1 MKKPFVAACLPAVL
15 AMLTAQARALP
26 QPPSAPPGFNPF
38 EETREAYD
46 ARAQWL
52 RDAKF
57 GVFLHWTPS
66 VLCGGE
72 VSWIMRQDMGD
83 MPKVDKDLY
92 MNLPKRFNPKNF
104 DARQWVKL
112 FEDAGIR
119 YAVVV
124 PKHHDGFAMW
134 DTQVDPGIP
143 DWTIMK
149 TPWRRDYVREMAEAC
164 DGSKVRFCLY
174 YSILDWVNP
183 RYKPNP
189 GADLTAYKE
198 EVFKPHMKELLT
210 RYGNVGCI
218 WFDGHWDASWTHE
231 NGKEMYGYMR
241 QLQPGTLLGNRID
254 AKSNGGP
261 VCAWTGSFWHGPDPV
276 GDYQA
281 REMDTGEFY
290 MEKAWD
296 NCYNLRQNPC
306 GSWSWIKD
314 QYNWPV
320 RTRDDVLTKFID
332 CLGRDGGL
340 LLGVGP
346 REDGTI
352 DPDDA
357 AALRVIGQWME
368 QHAEAVYGTRGG
380 PWKPG
385 PWGVSTR
392 KGDKV
397 FLFIQNLPENGTL
410 ELPALKAKVKAA
422 RMLTSGA
429 PLEMAEKEDGAWSL
443 HIPRGRRS
451 FGPAAVVEL
460 VLDRTAMTL
469 PAIPSTEALVAL
481 AQGMPVEVSSVWEGR
496 PQLAARNITD
506 GSEQN
511 IWAAAEK
518 ERSAVATVDLK
529 GEHTLHQV
537 MFSDAPYRRTRGY
550 TIEVFSGGK
559 WTKVGEGTET
569 NFSGQAE
576 VKLAGVKAS
585 KVRVTIKNATDTPVI
600 AEIRATGK

>member
-1 MKKPFVAACLPAVL
+1 MNPSPRLLPAL
-15 AMLTAQARALP
+15 ILSALTAHAAPLP
-26 QPPSAPPGFNPF
+26 QPPPAPANFNAF
-38 EETREAYD
+38 KESQADYD
-46 ARAQWL
+46 ARAKWF

-72 VSWIMRQDMGD
+72 VSWIMRQNMGD
-83 MPKVDKDLY
+83 MPKVDKAVY
-92 MNLPKRFNPKNF
+92 MNLPKQFNPKNF
-104 DARQWVKL
+104 DAKKWVKL

-134 DTQVDPGIP
+134 DTKVDPGIP

-149 TPWRRDYVREMAEAC
+149 TPWRRDYVKEVAEAC
-164 DGSKVRFCLY
+164 NGSKVQFCLY
-174 YSILDWVNP
+174 YSVLDWVNP
-183 RYKPNP
+183 RYKANK
-189 GADLTAYKE
+189 GADLTAYKN

-210 RYGNVGCI
+210 RYGKVGCI
-218 WFDGHWDASWTHE
+218 WFDGHWEDSWTHAD
-231 NGKEMYGYMR
+231 GKEMYEYMR
-241 QLQPGTLLGNRID
+241 KLQPGTLMGNRID

-261 VCAWTGSFWHGPDPV
+261 VCSWTGSFWHGPDPV

-290 MEKAWD
+290 SEKAWD
-296 NCYNLRQNPC
+296 NCYNLRKNPC

-314 QYNWPV
+314 PYNWPV

-357 AALRVIGQWME
+357 AALRVIGLWMQE
-368 QHAEAVYGTRGG
+368 HAEAVYGTRGG

-397 FLFIQNLPENGTL
+397 FLFVQNLPENGTF
-410 ELPALKAKVKAA
+410 ELPALKAKVKSAK
-422 RMLTSGA
+422 MLTSGA
-429 PLEMAEKEDGAWSL
+429 PIECADKDGTWTV

-451 FGPAAVVEL
+451 LGPAAVVEL
-460 VLDRTAMTL
+460 TLDRTAMTL
-469 PAIPSTEALVAL
+469 PAINSTSATVSLTE
-481 AQGMPVEVSSVWEGR
+481 GMPVEVSSVWEGR
-496 PQLAARNITD
+496 PELAPKNITD
-506 GSEQN
+506 GNEKSLY
-511 IWAAAEK
+511 AAAEK
-518 ERSAVATVDLK
+518 ERKAVATVDLQE
-529 GEHTLHQV
+529 EHTLYKV

-550 TIEVFSGGK
+550 TIELLSGGK

-576 VKLAGVKAS
+576 VKLNGVKAS
-585 KVRVTIKNATDTPVI
+585 KIRVTIKDASDTPVI
-600 AEIRATGK
+600 AEIRAVGR